1 MNRRKSMTNTTYA
14 AVIALPVIVH
24 KLSGHLQMI
33 LIEKQNA
40 LILIIDAF

>member
-1 MNRRKSMTNTTYA
+1 MYRRKSMTNTTYA
-14 AVIALPVIVH
+14 AVIALTAIVY

-40 LILIIDAF
+40 LVLIIDAF